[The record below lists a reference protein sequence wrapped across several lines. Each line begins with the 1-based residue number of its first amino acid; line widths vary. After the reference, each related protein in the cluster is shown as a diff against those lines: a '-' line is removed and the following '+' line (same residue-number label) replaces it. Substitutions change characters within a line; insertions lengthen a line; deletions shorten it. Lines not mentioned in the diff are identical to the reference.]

1 MSELAA
7 SATSPASDGD
17 LLSEVRDGDASSLE
31 ALYDRYAGYVHAVAL
46 RIVSS
51 SEEAE
56 EITQDVF
63 WQLWKKKLSYDPERG
78 RFSTWL
84 FAVTRNR
91 ALDRIR
97 SASRRP
103 RTEALSVDKAV
114 PPGNSPEDYAYFAER
129 RRRVRR
135 ALEELPPEQQQAVE
149 LCFFQGMTHREV
161 AARLDEPLGTVK
173 SRIKMGIDKLKRG
186 LTSSGELGS

>member
-1 MSELAA
+1 MSELAT
-7 SATSPASDGD
+7 SATSPASDGE
-17 LLSEVRDGDASSLE
+17 LLSEVRAGYVASLE
-31 ALYDRYAGYVHAVAL
+31 ALYDRYAGYVHALAI
-46 RIVSS
+46 RIVGS

-63 WQLWKKKLSYDPERG
+63 WQLWKKKLLYDPERG
-78 RFSTWL
+78 HFSTWL

-103 RTEALSVDKAV
+103 ETEALSVDKAV
-114 PPGNSPEDYAYFAER
+114 PPGASPEDSAYFAER
-129 RRRVRR
+129 RRHVRR
-135 ALEELPPEQQQAVE
+135 ALEELPPAQQQAVE
-149 LCFFQGMTHREV
+149 LCFFQGMTHREA

-173 SRIKMGIDKLKRG
+173 SRIKMGIDKLKQS
-186 LTSSGELGS
+186 LASSGELR

>member
-7 SATSPASDGD
+7 SATSPVSDGE
-17 LLSEVRDGDASSLE
+17 LLAEVRAGDVSSLE
-31 ALYDRYAGYVHAVAL
+31 SLYDRYAGYVHALAL
-46 RIVSS
+46 RIVDS

-63 WQLWKKKLSYDPERG
+63 WQVWKKKLLYDPERG

-97 SASRRP
+97 SVRRRP
-103 RTEALSVDKAV
+103 EVEALPVETAAPAGD
-114 PPGNSPEDYAYFAER
+114 SPEDSAYFAER
-129 RRRVRR
+129 RQHVRR
-135 ALEELPPEQQQAVE
+135 ALERLPPAQQQAVK

-161 AARLDEPLGTVK
+161 AACLDEPLGTVK
-173 SRIKMGIDKLKRG
+173 SRIKMGMGKLKQS
-186 LTSSGELGS
+186 LASSGELR